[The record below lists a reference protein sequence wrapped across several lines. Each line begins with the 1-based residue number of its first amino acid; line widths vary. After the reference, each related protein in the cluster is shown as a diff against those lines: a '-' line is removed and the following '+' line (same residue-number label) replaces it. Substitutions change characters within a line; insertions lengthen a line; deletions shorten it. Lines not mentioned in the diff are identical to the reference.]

1 MTQEPTPARATQVAA
16 AAASHLFGRRPELM
30 DALADDA
37 AVQRLTAN
45 QLVDLDPVA
54 DWVVRRGRL
63 RLAEFLADGREM
75 AHGVLESGSCFV
87 TRGDRPADGDD
98 EPGLAGAPLARDRVT
113 LMALGET
120 ELWRL
125 APGALGRHHV
135 R

>member
-1 MTQEPTPARATQVAA
+1 MTDAPQESRAAVVAV

-37 AVQRLTAN
+37 RVQRLAVN
-45 QLVDLDPVA
+45 QLVDLDPAA

-63 RLAEFLADGREM
+63 RLAEFLPDGREM
-75 AHGVLESGSCFV
+75 AHGVLEAGSCFV
-87 TRGDRPADGDD
+87 TRAESASDD
-98 EPGLAGAPLARDRVT
+98 DALAGAPLARDRAT
-113 LMALGET
+113 LMALGPT

-125 APGALGRHHV
+125 EPGALGRHHV

>member
-1 MTQEPTPARATQVAA
+1 MNQDDGPARADLVAV

-30 DALADDA
+30 DALADA
-37 AVQRLTAN
+37 AALQRLTSN

-63 RLAEFLADGREM
+63 RLAEFLDDGREM
-75 AHGVLESGSCFV
+75 AHGVLEAGSCFV
-87 TRGDRPADGDD
+87 TRARHDPDPDVAT
-98 EPGLAGAPLARDRVT
+98 APLPRDRAT

-125 APGALGRHHV
+125 EAGALGRHHV